1 MLKLLMMLLVVVLYS
16 LDNAGVVDDVV
27 GAGALL
33 SG

>member
-1 MLKLLMMLLVVVLYS
+1 MMLLVVVLYS

-27 GAGALL
+27 GAGGLL

>member
-1 MLKLLMMLLVVVLYS
+1 MMLLVVVLYS

-27 GAGALL
+27 GGGALL